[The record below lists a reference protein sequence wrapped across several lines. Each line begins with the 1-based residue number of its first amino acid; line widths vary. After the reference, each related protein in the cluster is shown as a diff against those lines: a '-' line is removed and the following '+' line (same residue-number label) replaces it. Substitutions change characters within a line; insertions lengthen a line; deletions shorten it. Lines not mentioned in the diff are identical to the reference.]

1 MTVRLQITIRVIAVM
16 VLANLALSAAGIAYL
31 RRQWREEVQ
40 TRVRLDLNSARA
52 AYDSRV
58 DRIEHFL
65 RAASLGG
72 SLAAALEAGD
82 HVRSGELV
90 ARVFRASRMGF
101 LTLVDHR
108 GTVVGRGWAPS
119 AGGDD
124 LSHNPLVARVL
135 ARREPAQG
143 TLLIGADEL
152 AREGPEL
159 AERARFRLRPT
170 QAARPTDE
178 TIRTEG
184 MVLAAAAPVLDE
196 EGRLLGVLYGGNLL
210 NRQYDLVDAIRD
222 EVFSDRYDQGR
233 SLGAV
238 TIFERDLR
246 IATNV
251 KLEDGQRAVG
261 TRLSAEVYD
270 EVLVRGN
277 VWASPAFVVNDWYI
291 SAYEPIRDPEGTII
305 GALYVGLLQEPFD
318 TAARRTGG
326 VLLALV
332 GVAAVLSLVLLVV
345 ATLWVLQPVGQVVA
359 MSERVVAGDLTAR
372 VGIRPPGEMGAL
384 CQSVD
389 AMADAVQQREEQLKL
404 TTRQEI
410 GRSEKLASI
419 GRLAAGVA
427 HEINNPL
434 TSVLTFAHLLK
445 EKPSMDDQ
453 DQQDLDL
460 IIHETTRVADIVS
473 NLLDFARER
482 PPMKEPLDVNDVV
495 RRTVRLIRSQKQFDR
510 ITIEEALDEGISRV
524 EGDRN
529 QLQQVLLN
537 LALNSCAAMPGG
549 GSIRIATSAAGGRVR
564 IEVADSG
571 CGIPADVLDK
581 IFDPFFS
588 TKPVGKGTGL
598 GLSVSLGIVQQHGG
612 SLEVESEVG
621 RGTRFT
627 IVLPALDEPHPA

>member
-1 MTVRLQITIRVIAVM
+1 MTIRFQIIIWAIAVI
-16 VLANLALSAAGIAYL
+16 VLANLALSAVGIAYL

-52 AYDSRV
+52 AYEN
-58 DRIEHFL
+58 RIDEIAVFL
-65 RAASLGG
+65 RAVSLGDALAT
-72 SLAAALEAGD
+72 SLRQQDRERSAALVG
-82 HVRSGELV
+82 
-90 ARVFRASRMGF
+90 RVFRASRMDY
-101 LTLVDHR
+101 LTLLDHE
-108 GTVVGRGWAPS
+108 GNVLARGWDPA
-119 AGGDD
+119 AAGDD
-124 LSHNPLVARVL
+124 LSENLLVAEAL
-135 ARREPAQG
+135 DRRESAQG
-143 TLLIGADEL
+143 TILVPAEEL
-152 AREGPEL
+152 VREGPEL
-159 AERARFRLRPT
+159 AERAQFTLRPT
-170 QAARPTDE
+170 QAARPTDD

-184 MVLAAAAPVLDE
+184 MVLAAAVPVLDAD
-196 EGRLLGVLYGGNLL
+196 GRLLGVLYGGKLL
-210 NRQYDLVDAIRD
+210 DRRYTLVDAIRD
-222 EVFSDRYDQGR
+222 EVFPDRHFEGR

-251 KLEDGQRAVG
+251 KLEDGSRAVG
-261 TRLSAEVYD
+261 TRLSAEVHD
-270 EVLVRGN
+270 EVLDRGN

-291 SAYEPIRDPEGTII
+291 SAYEPIRNPDGEIV

-318 TAARRTGG
+318 RAARRTGG

-332 GVAAVLSLVLLVV
+332 GTAAVLSLALLVV
-345 ATLWVLQPVGQVVA
+345 ATVWVLRPVGRVVE
-359 MSERVVAGDLTAR
+359 MSERVVAGDLGAR
-372 VGIRPPGEMGAL
+372 VGMRPPGEMGVL
-384 CQSVD
+384 CRSVD
-389 AMADAVQQREEQLKL
+389 AMAEAVQQREEQLKL
-404 TTRQEI
+404 ATRQQI

-434 TSVLTFAHLLK
+434 TGVLTFAHLLK
-445 EKPSMDDQ
+445 EKPNMDDQ

-460 IIHETTRVADIVS
+460 IIHETTRAAEIVS

-482 PPMKEPLDVNDVV
+482 PPKKEPLEVNDVI

-510 ITIEEALDEGISRV
+510 INIEEHFTEGIPHV

-537 LALNSCAAMPGG
+537 LSLNSCAAMPEGG
-549 GSIRIATSAAGGRVR
+549 EIRIATSAVGSRVQ
-564 IEVADSG
+564 IDVTDTG
-571 CGIPADVLDK
+571 CGIPDDVLDK

-612 SLEVESEVG
+612 TMEVESEMG
-621 RGTRFT
+621 KGTRFS
-627 IVLPALDEPHPA
+627 IVLPAIEEPGET

>member
-1 MTVRLQITIRVIAVM
+1 M
-16 VLANLALSAAGIAYL
+16 V
-31 RRQWREEVQ
+31 V
-40 TRVRLDLNSARA
+40 
-52 AYDSRV
+52 
-58 DRIEHFL
+58 
-65 RAASLGG
+65 
-72 SLAAALEAGD
+72 
-82 HVRSGELV
+82 
-90 ARVFRASRMGF
+90 
-101 LTLVDHR
+101 
-108 GTVVGRGWAPS
+108 
-119 AGGDD
+119 
-124 LSHNPLVARVL
+124 VL

-143 TLLIGADEL
+143 TLLIDADEL

-210 NRQYDLVDAIRD
+210 NRQHDLVDAIRD
-222 EVFSDRYDQGR
+222 EVFSNRYYQGR

-270 EVLVRGN
+270 EVLVRGK

-291 SAYEPIRDPEGTII
+291 SAYEPILDPQGEII

-345 ATLWVLQPVGQVVA
+345 ATLWVLRPVGQVVA

-372 VGIRPPGEMGAL
+372 VGIRPPGEMGVL
-384 CQSVD
+384 CHSVD

-404 TTRQEI
+404 ATRQQI

-434 TSVLTFAHLLK
+434 TGVLTFAHLLK
-445 EKPSMDDQ
+445 EKPNLDDQ
-453 DQQDLDL
+453 DRQDLDL

-473 NLLDFARER
+473 SLLDFARER
-482 PPMKEPLDVNDVV
+482 PPHEGAARRERRHPPHRPAHPQPEAV
-495 RRTVRLIRSQKQFDR
+495 RSHHHRGGARRADCPRSTA
-510 ITIEEALDEGISRV
+510 IGTSCSR
-524 EGDRN
+524 
-529 QLQQVLLN
+529 
-537 LALNSCAAMPGG
+537 C
-549 GSIRIATSAAGGRVR
+549 
-564 IEVADSG
+564 
-571 CGIPADVLDK
+571 C
-581 IFDPFFS
+581 
-588 TKPVGKGTGL
+588 
-598 GLSVSLGIVQQHGG
+598 
-612 SLEVESEVG
+612 
-621 RGTRFT
+621 
-627 IVLPALDEPHPA
+627 

>member
-1 MTVRLQITIRVIAVM
+1 MSVRFQVTIRIIAVI
-16 VLANLALSAAGIAYL
+16 VLANLALSTVGVWYL

-40 TRVRLDLNSARA
+40 TQVRLDLNSARA
-52 AYDSRV
+52 AYESRI
-58 DRIEHFL
+58 DRIEQFL
-65 RAASLGG
+65 RGAALGD
-72 SLAAALEAGD
+72 SLAAALARRDGTRLDEQAARIF
-82 HVRSGELV
+82 HASGLDLV
-90 ARVFRASRMGF
+90 TVLDAQGRALAR
-101 LTLVDHR
+101 
-108 GTVVGRGWAPS
+108 GRAPS

-124 LSHNPLVARVL
+124 LSPNPLVASAL
-135 ARREPAQG
+135 ARLEPAQG
-143 TLLIGADEL
+143 TLLVGAEEL

-178 TIRTEG
+178 TVRTEG
-184 MVLAAAAPVLDE
+184 MVLAAVVPVLDAQ
-196 EGRLLGVLYGGNLL
+196 GRLLGLLYGGNLL

-222 EVFSDRYDQGR
+222 DVFANRHDKGR
-233 SLGAV
+233 SLGTV
-238 TIFERDLR
+238 TVFQRDLR

-251 KLEDGQRAVG
+251 RLEDGSRAVG

-270 EVLVRGN
+270 EVLVRGR

-291 SAYEPIRDPEGTII
+291 SAYEPIRDPRGEII
-305 GALYVGLLQEPFD
+305 GALYVGLLQAPFEK
-318 TAARRTGG
+318 AARRIGT

-332 GVAAVLSLVLLVV
+332 GTAALLSLVLVV
-345 ATLWVLQPVGQVVA
+345 AATLWVLRPIGHVVA
-359 MSERVVAGDLTAR
+359 MAGRVAGGDLSAR
-372 VGIRPPGEMGAL
+372 VGIRPPGEMGVL

-389 AMADAVQQREEQLKL
+389 LMAEAVEQREEQLKL
-404 TTRQEI
+404 ATSQQI
-410 GRSEKLASI
+410 SRSEKLASI

-445 EKPSMDDQ
+445 EKPNLDDQ
-453 DQQDLDL
+453 DRQDLDL

-482 PPMKEPLDVNDVV
+482 PPRKEPLDVNDVV
-495 RRTVRLIRSQKQFDR
+495 RRTVRLVRSQKQFDR
-510 ITIEEALDEGISRV
+510 ITIEEQLSPELPEV

-537 LALNSCAAMPGG
+537 LALNACAAMPDGG
-549 GSIRIATSAAGGRVR
+549 TMRIATSVGQSRVR
-564 IEVADSG
+564 IEVSDTG
-571 CGIPADVLDK
+571 CGIPPEVRDM

-588 TKPVGKGTGL
+588 TKPAGRGTGL

-612 SLEVESEVG
+612 TLDVESEVG
-621 RGTRFT
+621 RGSRFT
-627 IVLPALDEPHPA
+627 VSLPALPART

>member
-1 MTVRLQITIRVIAVM
+1 MTIRFQITMRVIAVI
-16 VLANLALSAAGIAYL
+16 VLANLALSAVGIAYL

-52 AYDSRV
+52 AYDSRI
-58 DRIEHFL
+58 DQIEYFL
-65 RAASLGG
+65 RAASLGD
-72 SLAAALEAGD
+72 SLAATLEAGD
-82 HVRSGELV
+82 NARSGELV
-90 ARVFRASRMGF
+90 ARVFRASRMDF
-101 LTLVDHR
+101 LTLLDHK
-108 GTVVGRGWAPS
+108 GKVVTRGWAPS
-119 AGGDD
+119 LGGDD
-124 LSHNPLVARVL
+124 LSQNPLVVAVL

-143 TLLIGADEL
+143 TILINADEL

-170 QAARPTDE
+170 HAARPTDE

-184 MVLAAAAPVLDE
+184 MVLAAAVPVLDE
-196 EGRLLGVLYGGNLL
+196 EDRLLGVLYGGNVL
-210 NRQYDLVDAIRD
+210 NRQHDLVDAIRD
-222 EVFSDRYDQGR
+222 EVFSNRYYQGR

-251 KLEDGQRAVG
+251 KLDDGLRAVG

-270 EVLVRGN
+270 EVLVRGK

-291 SAYEPIRDPEGTII
+291 SAYEPILNPQGEII

-318 TAARRTGG
+318 KAARRTGG

-332 GVAAVLSLVLLVV
+332 GTAAVLSLVLLVV
-345 ATLWVLQPVGQVVA
+345 ATLWVLRPVGQVVA
-359 MSERVVAGDLTAR
+359 MSERVVAGDLNAR
-372 VGIRPPGEMGAL
+372 IGIRPPGEMGVL
-384 CQSVD
+384 CHSVD

-404 TTRQEI
+404 ATRQQI

-445 EKPSMDDQ
+445 EKPNLDDQ

-482 PPMKEPLDVNDVV
+482 PPQKELLDVNDVI

-510 ITIEEALDEGISRV
+510 ITIKEELDEGIPQV

-537 LALNSCAAMPGG
+537 LSLNSCAAMPEGG
-549 GSIRIATSAAGGRVR
+549 DISIATSTVAGRVQ
-564 IEVADSG
+564 IDVADSG

-612 SLEVESEVG
+612 AMEVASEEG
-621 RGTRFT
+621 KGTRFT
-627 IVLPALDEPHPA
+627 ISLPSIGEHLRA